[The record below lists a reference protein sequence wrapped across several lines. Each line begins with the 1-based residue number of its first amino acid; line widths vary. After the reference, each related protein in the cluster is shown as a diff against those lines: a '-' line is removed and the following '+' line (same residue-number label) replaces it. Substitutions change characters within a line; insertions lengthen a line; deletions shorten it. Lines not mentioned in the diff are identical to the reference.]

1 MEKGERCSKK
11 CGLKWKNRSLK
22 KNKFLKGRG
31 RENRG
36 TNQYTS
42 LFISYGMINS
52 YFPFIFKFWT
62 ESEP

>member
-1 MEKGERCSKK
+1 MEKQVVEKK
-11 CGLKWKNRSLK
+11 
-22 KNKFLKGRG
+22 KFLKGRG

-62 ESEP
+62 ESEH